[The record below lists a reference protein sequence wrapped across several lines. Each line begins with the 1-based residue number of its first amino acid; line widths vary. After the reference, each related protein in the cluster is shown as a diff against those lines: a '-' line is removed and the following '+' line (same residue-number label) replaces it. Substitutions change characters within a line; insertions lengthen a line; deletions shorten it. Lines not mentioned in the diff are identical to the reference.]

1 MAKIKE
7 ALKTFWTHAWELL
20 KSSFLAMLFYGM
32 ASTICF
38 MGLLNE
44 EWTGKLTEGMNGTRI
59 AWIVIAAVLVV
70 AYHCVLSYANGSKG
84 YEMLVSGNMKRL
96 SAERLGSTMKISSH
110 KEVQEYREWKGFVS
124 GGIIAFFTVLFGV
137 LMAANAEKI
146 NAALAVIAEIS
157 ATGESTS
164 ATIASGTGALLVVS
178 CLLSGWSILPFV
190 FANLAGAS
198 VSYLWSCLFGI
209 LPILA
214 SGIMYI
220 VGAYGKR
227 AKNMKAQEEAD
238 RAAAAE
244 AAKQKPK
251 KINYGGLP
259 GTKPNKKKK

>member
-1 MAKIKE
+1 MTKIKE
-7 ALKTFWTHAWELL
+7 AWKTFWAYAWELL

-32 ASTICF
+32 ASSICF

-44 EWTGKLTEGMNGTRI
+44 EWTGKLTEGMNGGRI
-59 AWIVIAAVLVV
+59 TWIVVAAVLVV
-70 AYHCVLSYANGSKG
+70 AYNCVLSYANGSKG

-96 SAERLGSTMKISSH
+96 SAERLGSTIKISSH

-124 GGIIAFFTVLFGV
+124 GAIIAFFTVLFGV
-137 LMAANAEKI
+137 LMAANAEKV
-146 NAALAVIAEIS
+146 NAALAVIAEVS
-157 ATGESTS
+157 ATGESATTS
-164 ATIASGTGALLVVS
+164 IASGTGVLLVICS
-178 CLLSGWSILPFV
+178 LLSGWSILPFV

-198 VSYLWSCLFGI
+198 VSYLWSCLFGL

-220 VGAYGKR
+220 VGAYGRR
-227 AKNMKAQEEAD
+227 AKNTKAQEEAD
-238 RAAAAE
+238 RAAAA
-244 AAKQKPK
+244 AAQPKPK